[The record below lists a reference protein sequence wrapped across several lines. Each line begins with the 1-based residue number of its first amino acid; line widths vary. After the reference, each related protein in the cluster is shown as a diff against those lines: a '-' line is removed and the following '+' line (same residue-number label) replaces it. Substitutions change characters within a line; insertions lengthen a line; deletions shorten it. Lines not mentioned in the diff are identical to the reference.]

1 MQDGLF
7 SLLFFYV
14 PLFLCVF
21 SDCLLFLTT
30 AFDAGSLHS
39 SLPKFLDFL
48 DGTEENRTLE
58 RDSNECIISF

>member
-1 MQDGLF
+1 ML
-7 SLLFFYV
+7 S
-14 PLFLCVF
+14 FLCVF

-30 AFDAGSLHS
+30 AFDLSHAGSLHS